1 MVCFR
6 KSAVDCLAIV
16 NLLQFFTL
24 ANNYRTYNK
33 LSTNFV
39 ILPISSSSW
48 RIFLSTTRSIAS
60 FQT

>member
-33 LSTNFV
+33 LSTNLV
-39 ILPISSSSW
+39 ILPISSSS
-48 RIFLSTTRSIAS
+48 
-60 FQT
+60 